1 MCALVRNAKIVEV
14 SRRIPRVR
22 SSIRNERAVAAEI
35 FNGKSVVVKEG
46 REQNLLMARPAV
58 TMGTKYKVERLC

>member
-46 REQNLLMARPAV
+46 REQNLLMA
-58 TMGTKYKVERLC
+58 